1 MVSEQ
6 HTANKITVNAAEQ
19 DDCIESV
26 TVFQANRAE
35 VKRRVKVKLKKGQ
48 NHIGVERL
56 PSCINDNSI
65 RVEGTGNA
73 IIFDVVYHR
82 QSSWST
88 PSSPDNPFVEA
99 ADEYRRALEALRKER
114 EVAKQQSLYLESYG
128 KALDNK
134 SVADVE
140 RFLDMFAPRQL
151 AVAKHMQDLDVKISQ
166 AEKAY
171 SEAQAKTRGDP
182 QDANRRTKITV
193 TVLSEADGEAE
204 LFITYVVSNA
214 SWTPLYDARASIAKS
229 PDTPSKVMLHYRASV
244 TQTTGEN
251 WPDVA
256 LVLSTASPRLGGAV
270 PKLSPWR
277 IGFVTPHPSPPWR
290 SSSYLSSNIQS
301 QIRGATYDPQ
311 SLLEFTA
318 EAPPPAMAYR
328 SAEVTDPG
336 VLNTS
341 FKISGRSSIPTDQ
354 SSHKVIITVLDLK
367 AEPEWVCVPREQE
380 SVYLQCKV
388 INTSQFTLL
397 PGEGSVF
404 MDDNFVS
411 KTSIEDISPNERFNI
426 SLGIDS
432 ALRVSYPPAR
442 TLNHIVN
449 RSNFFIGNN
458 PGTSVAARSQ
468 RITVR
473 NTRPAPVTTL
483 RIFDHVPVSTDD
495 ELKVTITS
503 PSSLDSIRQTGV
515 PGRED
520 ATEKESREHEW
531 MNVKTGVKAR
541 WAPLDTRGEG
551 TVEWECRVRPN
562 EELELELAWQVD
574 APIGKNW
581 ENK

>member
-1 MVSEQ
+1 MVYEQ
-6 HTANKITVNAAEQ
+6 YIANKITVNAAQQ

-26 TVFQANRAE
+26 TVFQVNRAE

-88 PSSPDNPFVEA
+88 PSSPDNPLVEA

-151 AVAKHMQDLDVKISQ
+151 AVAKHIQDLDVKIAQ

-171 SEAQAKTRGDP
+171 SEAQAKTRSDP

-214 SWTPLYDARASIAKS
+214 SWTPLYDVRASIAKS

-251 WPDVA
+251 WPDVR

-290 SSSYLSSNIQS
+290 SSSCLSSNIQS

-354 SSHKVIITVLDLK
+354 SSYKVIIAVLDLK

-380 SVYLQCKV
+380 SIYLQCQV

-404 MDDNFVS
+404 MDNNFVS
-411 KTSIEDISPNERFNI
+411 KTSIEDVSPNESFNI

-442 TLNHIVN
+442 TLNRIVN
-449 RSNFFIGNN
+449 RSNFFLGNN
-458 PGTSVAARSQ
+458 PGTSVAIRSQ

-473 NTRPAPVTTL
+473 NTRPAPITAL
-483 RIFDHVPVSTDD
+483 RIFDHVPMSTDD

-541 WAPLDTRGEG
+541 WAPLDTGG
-551 TVEWECRVRPN
+551 RVR
-562 EELELELAWQVD
+562 
-574 APIGKNW
+574 
-581 ENK
+581 